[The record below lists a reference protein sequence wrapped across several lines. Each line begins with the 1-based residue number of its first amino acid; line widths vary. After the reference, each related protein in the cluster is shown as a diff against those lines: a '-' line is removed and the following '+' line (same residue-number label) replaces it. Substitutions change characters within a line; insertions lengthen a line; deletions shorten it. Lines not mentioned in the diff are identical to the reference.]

1 MSKMNAYASY
11 GEGPDASPGKGAV
24 TKWSVEWRQTFVWQE
39 VWFPIYTQLP
49 AVESVEQTMAAKEH
63 DVDASDASPTGRYVA
78 CGCGAWIYEDRIT
91 SRPHCQQCGRK
102 WKSRAARQSNV
113 SRLRAGSSDAAP
125 PVAEG
130 TASPPVAEDMAAL
143 PVSYL
148 SPAVESTAG
157 EVDKSNLQRAA
168 SRGVPKASTAT
179 LDCQS
184 ISSRSSAHSSI
195 VDEVSVTLAPSLM
208 PQDAVK
214 HCPDGRLSNHILLD
228 SGCSNSS
235 HDRTNT
241 LAPSPTPQDAVQHG
255 PDGRLSNHILL
266 DSGCDNSSHDR
277 TSSDELWKRRRGRRG
292 RGRQRRTQ
300 LRRRHLH
307 DKAADVTEDVEK
319 ESAIAACS
327 PAGLRQE
334 PTDEAPEW
342 LSETEGR
349 SQVRRKQELTL
360 VEVLEARIART
371 ASSRLAADA
380 PERRPARGASN
391 QDGQELGSN
400 SDSSQP
406 RNQEVPACDTE
417 RGSGDSQPQRD
428 GTQRGPEGQQRNIQ
442 MVNIS
447 RGPDGQ
453 PRRGD
458 HAAANKSECDQKGCT
473 SGTVE
478 MSSALVADKLA
489 DLVAKLRDWSPERQ
503 WDSDIL
509 PQLQQCLGVAT
520 QLHEDSLIS
529 AARQAIAIAQRRQS
543 QG

>member
-1 MSKMNAYASY
+1 MSKRQPDTAAYTGY
-11 GEGPDASPGKGAV
+11 GEGPEASPAV

-49 AVESVEQTMAAKEH
+49 ATESVEQTMAAKKH
-63 DVDASDASPTGRYVA
+63 DVDASDASSTGRYVA
-78 CGCGAWIYEDRIT
+78 CSCGAWIYEDRIT
-91 SRPHCQQCGRK
+91 QRPHCQQCGRK
-102 WKSRAARQSNV
+102 WKSRAARPSNDCHV
-113 SRLRAGSSDAAP
+113 SEPEPHSRLNRQSEISC
-125 PVAEG
+125 
-130 TASPPVAEDMAAL
+130 
-143 PVSYL
+143 
-148 SPAVESTAG
+148 
-157 EVDKSNLQRAA
+157 RRRRR
-168 SRGVPKASTAT
+168 SR
-179 LDCQS
+179 S

-195 VDEVSVTLAPSLM
+195 VDEVPVTLAPSLM
-208 PQDAVK
+208 PPDAVK

-228 SGCSNSS
+228 SGCNNSS

-241 LAPSPTPQDAVQHG
+241 LAPSPTPQDAVQQG
-255 PDGRLSNHILL
+255 PDGRLSNQILL

-453 PRRGD
+453 PRRRD
-458 HAAANKSECDQKGCT
+458 HAAANESECDQEGRT

>member
-1 MSKMNAYASY
+1 MSKRQPDTAAYTGY
-11 GEGPDASPGKGAV
+11 GEGPEASPAV

-49 AVESVEQTMAAKEH
+49 ATESVEQTMAAKKH
-63 DVDASDASPTGRYVA
+63 DVDASDASSTGRYVA
-78 CGCGAWIYEDRIT
+78 CSCGAWIYEDRIT
-91 SRPHCQQCGRK
+91 QRPHCQQCGRK
-102 WKSRAARQSNV
+102 WKSRAARPSNDCHV
-113 SRLRAGSSDAAP
+113 SEPEPHSRLNRQS
-125 PVAEG
+125 E
-130 TASPPVAEDMAAL
+130 
-143 PVSYL
+143 VSC
-148 SPAVESTAG
+148 
-157 EVDKSNLQRAA
+157 RRRRR
-168 SRGVPKASTAT
+168 SR
-179 LDCQS
+179 S

-195 VDEVSVTLAPSLM
+195 VDEVPVTLAPSLM
-208 PQDAVK
+208 PPDAVK

-228 SGCSNSS
+228 SGCNNSS

-241 LAPSPTPQDAVQHG
+241 LAPSPTPQDAVQQG

-380 PERRPARGASN
+380 PERRPATSDN
-391 QDGQELGSN
+391 SEDELGK
-400 SDSSQP
+400 SQP
-406 RNQEVPACDTE
+406 R
-417 RGSGDSQPQRD
+417 RD
-428 GTQRGPEGQQRNIQ
+428 GVQRGPECQQQREDQ
-442 MVNIS
+442 
-447 RGPDGQ
+447 
-453 PRRGD
+453 
-458 HAAANKSECDQKGCT
+458 AAANDSKCVQEGCIP
-473 SGTVE
+473 GTVE
-478 MSSALVADKLA
+478 MSNALVAEKIT
-489 DLVAKLRDWSPERQ
+489 DLVAKIRDWSPERQ
-503 WDSDIL
+503 WDTGIL

-520 QLHEDSLIS
+520 HLQEDSLIS
-529 AARQAIAIAQRRQS
+529 VARQAIVIAQRRQS
-543 QG
+543 